1 MESTG
6 YTINTVQGPLGPHDV
21 MESNVLKAL
30 SELRLHFQEGTDFN
44 SYLRQLRKYALLK
57 TGVVISDLSAC
68 SSGLLDSCDSVLLIP
83 AAWLPAH
90 LRAFSSAQYSGC
102 IKTLTDITAVADT
115 FCGGS
120 IQGAQSLLA
129 TDPSRWPHPAEYDLL
144 ALSL

>member
-6 YTINTVQGPLGPHDV
+6 YTINTVQGPLGPHDA
-21 MESNVLKAL
+21 MESNMLKAL
-30 SELRLHFQEGTDFN
+30 SELKLHFQEGADFK
-44 SYLRQLRKYALLK
+44 SFLRQLRKYALLK

-68 SSGLLDSCDSVLLIP
+68 SSGLLDSCDSVLLLP
-83 AAWLPAH
+83 AAWLPEH
-90 LRAFSSAQYSGC
+90 LRAFSSAPFSGC

-129 TDPSRWPHPAEYDLL
+129 TERPFPL
-144 ALSL
+144 ASSGGI